1 MLTSL
6 FIENLAVIEKTYIE
20 FEQGFNVFTGETG
33 AGKSIVLD
41 AINAVLGKRTSKEI
55 VRNGTEKAV
64 ITAVFNN
71 VPKQLVESL
80 KQAGFDVDEG
90 ELMIQREIYAN
101 GKSNARINLRPVTVS
116 VLRELTEDLVN
127 IHGQHDNQILLSP
140 NKHID
145 ILDSYSDTT
154 DTLAQY
160 QEQFKAYKALQA
172 EISKL
177 TMDESEKERRLDILN
192 FQVQEIGYANL
203 QVGEDVQLE
212 EKKQYIKNIEKIAKT
227 ARLSDSIMHGD
238 DENTGAISKLEVLAT
253 QIDAISDYI
262 PKDKNL
268 HERLL
273 SCIYDL
279 QEISSDIDAS
289 FGADEFNEN
298 ELDLI
303 EQRIDTILKLK
314 RKYGDTIEE
323 ILEYYQKISAELET
337 INLSSEK
344 LKEYVDQR
352 EKLKDKIRA
361 IGQKLT
367 SEREVGAKK
376 FSENVAQQL
385 RFLDMPN
392 VVLTVDIQ
400 KDKFSANGQDKVE
413 FLISTNPGE
422 PPKPISKIASGGE
435 LSRIMLAIKSA
446 LADKDKIPMLIF
458 DEIDTGVSGKA
469 AQKIGVKIREI
480 AKDKQVICVTHLAQ
494 IASLCNCHF
503 LIKKET
509 IDNKTFTKVKKLDLE
524 GRVQEVARIMGTD
537 DVTELTLQTA
547 KEMIDKANSI

>member
-71 VPKQLVESL
+71 IPYQIIDNL
-80 KQAGFDVDEG
+80 KQAGFDISED
-90 ELMIQREIYAN
+90 ELMIQREIYAS

-145 ILDSYSDTT
+145 ILDAYSDTSE
-154 DTLAQY
+154 TLTQY
-160 QEQFKAYKALQA
+160 QEQFKQYKQLQA

-177 TMDESEKERRLDILN
+177 SMDENEKERRLDILN
-192 FQVQEIGYANL
+192 FQVQEIGFANL
-203 QVGEDVQLE
+203 QIGEDERLE
-212 EKKQYIKNIEKIAKT
+212 EKKNYIKNLEKIAKT
-227 ARLSDSIMHGD
+227 VRLADNIFSGD
-238 DENTGAISKLEVLAT
+238 DENSGAISKLEVLAS

-262 PKDKNL
+262 PNDKNI

-273 SCIYDL
+273 SCIYDM
-279 QEISSDIDAS
+279 QEISSDIAS
-289 FGADEFNEN
+289 SFSDDEFSEN

-314 RKYGDTIEE
+314 RKYGSTIEE
-323 ILEYYQKISAELET
+323 ILEYYAKISKELET
-337 INLSSEK
+337 INLSDKK
-344 LKEYVDQR
+344 LNEYVTER
-352 EKLKDKIRA
+352 EKIKDKIRA

-367 SEREVGAKK
+367 KERENGANK
-376 FSENVAQQL
+376 FCENVQNQL
-385 RFLDMPN
+385 KFLDMPN

-400 KDKFSANGQDKVE
+400 KDKFSSNGQDKVE
-413 FLISTNPGE
+413 FLISTNSGE
-422 PPKPISKIASGGE
+422 PPKPMSKIASGGE

-446 LADKDKIPMLIF
+446 LADKDKIPTLIF

-480 AKDKQVICVTHLAQ
+480 SKDKQVICVTHLAQ

-503 LIKKET
+503 LIKKEA
-509 IDNKTFTKVKKLDLE
+509 IEGKTYTKVKKLDLD
-524 GRVQEVARIMGTD
+524 GKVMEVARIMGTD
-537 DVTELTLQTA
+537 DITELTIQTA
-547 KEMIDKANSI
+547 KEMINKANSI

>member
-6 FIENLAVIEKTYIE
+6 FIENLAVIEKTYID

-71 VPKQLVESL
+71 IPKQLVESL
-80 KQAGFDVDEG
+80 NQAGFETDQG

-145 ILDSYSDTT
+145 ILDSYSDTEE
-154 DTLAQY
+154 TLAQY
-160 QEQFKAYKALQA
+160 QEQFRAYKALQA

-203 QVGEDVQLE
+203 QVGEDEQLE

-227 ARLSDSIMHGD
+227 ARLCDSIMHGD
-238 DENTGAISKLEVLAT
+238 DENSGAISKLEVLAS
-253 QIDAISDYI
+253 QIDAIADYI

-279 QEISSDIDAS
+279 QEISSDVDAS
-289 FGADEFNEN
+289 FGADDFNEN
-298 ELDLI
+298 ELELI

-367 SEREVGAKK
+367 TEREKGAKK
-376 FSENVAQQL
+376 FSENVAEQL

-446 LADKDKIPMLIF
+446 LADKDKIPTLIF

-537 DVTELTLQTA
+537 DVSQLTLQTA